1 MQNIWYIIKMLY
13 RIDKQYMFVSL
24 ITIPSNIVNPVID
37 IFLLQELLRQI
48 SEVKSIRNTVI
59 VLITMF
65 AINLVNYFWEGYY
78 FQIYVPKHQTKIS
91 TKMKLIV
98 LEKANKCD
106 VKCFETP
113 DFFNSYVI
121 AAKEAQSRAIGVWDW
136 IISIF
141 SLISTLITIITLI
154 IHTDAFLLI
163 FACIGVLIGLL
174 PRIINAKRSYEY
186 ANESENINRER
197 EYIDRTIYDI
207 SYIYDVKLSNV
218 FSVFSG
224 KLIRAAK
231 KQIALTKKYGM
242 KIMLT
247 EMINSIINSISVLS
261 TWMYLGVRI
270 IKGYYT
276 ISSFTAMFN
285 ACNQFRNNMLSLSNL
300 IPQFTSH
307 KLFINNFRTFM
318 EYCPE
323 IDEDKSA
330 EECTF
335 ERCIS
340 VKQMSFSYPGT
351 EGYALKDINFNIK
364 KGEKIAI
371 VGRNGAGKSTL
382 IKLLLRLYDPSEGSI
397 LIDEKDYRD
406 VNVVSLRHKFSCL
419 FQNFSLYSV
428 SLGENIALDAAVS
441 SDKIRHSL
449 EKADISDLISRDNNL
464 IHAQINRDFD
474 PNGMILSG
482 GQRQRIGISRLYYQ
496 NRDIMILDE
505 ANSAL
510 DPIAEKEIN
519 DLTFKA
525 ADGKTTIFISHRLS
539 SAVNA
544 DRIFYMEDGQILEVG
559 THDELMNKGGKYAEM
574 YHIQAEMYQK

>member
-270 IKGYYT
+270 IKGYYS

-351 EGYALKDINFNIK
+351 EDYALKNINFNIK
-364 KGEKIAI
+364 KEKIAI

-382 IKLLLRLYDPSEGSI
+382 IKLLLRLYDPSERSI
-397 LIDEKDYRD
+397 LIDEKEM
-406 VNVVSLRHKFSCL
+406 N
-419 FQNFSLYSV
+419 
-428 SLGENIALDAAVS
+428 
-441 SDKIRHSL
+441 
-449 EKADISDLISRDNNL
+449 DLI
-464 IHAQINRDFD
+464 
-474 PNGMILSG
+474 
-482 GQRQRIGISRLYYQ
+482 
-496 NRDIMILDE
+496 
-505 ANSAL
+505 
-510 DPIAEKEIN
+510 
-519 DLTFKA
+519 FKA
-525 ADGKTTIFISHRLS
+525 SDGKTTIFISHRLS
-539 SAVNA
+539 STVNA